1 MSFGGST
8 SSMNST
14 LKENKRLRKNSSSRL
29 KKLREQYIGVGS
41 DPDKIHLPKLT
52 PEQLAEAKKKAKA
65 YYTSRNRRI
74 NSTIALAVIGGL
86 ILVGYVI
93 YKYLLN

>member
-1 MSFGGST
+1 MDIGFAGQGR
-8 SSMNST
+8 NSVT
-14 LKENKRLRKNSSSRL
+14 NNS
-29 KKLREQYIGVGS
+29 KLRGVRYKYKNIRNLYVGTANKS
-41 DPDKIHLPKLT
+41 NDNPTTLT
-52 PEQLAEAKKKAKA
+52 TGELAEGRKRAKA